1 MFFHHRIL
9 DGCSPWQENDN
20 KLVNQRTFFFFLIQG
35 KWEEKLCTYIY
46 IYEPLKALLR
56 ASASAP
62 GEKVMGAMRVAI
74 VDYDFLRKGFGMLDR
89 VWFPTLYL

>member
-1 MFFHHRIL
+1 
-9 DGCSPWQENDN
+9 
-20 KLVNQRTFFFFLIQG
+20 
-35 KWEEKLCTYIY
+35 
-46 IYEPLKALLR
+46 LKALLR